1 MTSLFCKGKINPQNH
16 HFWVILGVTF
26 LLADFQQCLRR
37 ERYLSQKEMTL
48 IYLLFNE
55 LSTNYLAFPI
65 KTVQIL

>member
-1 MTSLFCKGKINPQNH
+1 MLDVS
-16 HFWVILGVTF
+16 
-26 LLADFQQCLRR
+26 CLRR

-55 LSTNYLAFPI
+55 LSTNHLAFPI